1 MRRTWMSIKVHNYL
15 EEKIVWKQGREPV
28 YPYTADV
35 SGERCLIRIN
45 DFPNDHL
52 YTLIVNDKEVV
63 SFDDWPEHWSR
74 P

>member
-1 MRRTWMSIKVHNYL
+1 MSIKSHNYL
-15 EEKIVWKQGREPV
+15 EEKMVWKEGGEPV
-28 YPYTADV
+28 YPYITNI
-35 SGERCLIRIN
+35 SGEKCLIRIN

-63 SFDDWPEHWSR
+63 SFDDWPKHWSR